1 MEEVGCGLILEGWRP
16 LRCQEDLVGLS
27 GREEARTEPQ
37 KPDEGLVDAELRTE
51 QKVQRQVGAHLPTA
65 SKVRQRLWACSAQ
78 P

>member
-1 MEEVGCGLILEGWRP
+1 M
-16 LRCQEDLVGLS
+16 GLS

-37 KPDEGLVDAELRTE
+37 KPDEGLVEEEIRTE
-51 QKVQRQVGAHLPTA
+51 HKVQRQVGAHLSTA